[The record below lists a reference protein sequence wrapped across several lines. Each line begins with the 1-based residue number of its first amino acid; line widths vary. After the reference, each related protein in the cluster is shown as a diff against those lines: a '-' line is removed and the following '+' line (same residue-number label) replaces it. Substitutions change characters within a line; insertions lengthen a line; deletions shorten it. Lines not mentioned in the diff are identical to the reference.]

1 MSWAGT
7 ILRVNLTEG
16 KIEKEPTSKYVKDY
30 IGGALIGTRIFTE
43 EVPPD
48 TRAYDP
54 KNLLMFNTGPLTG
67 TLFGN
72 RALIATK
79 APQGANQLYTFVGMG
94 GQLASEIKFAGY
106 DHIIIKGKAKEP
118 VYLFI
123 NNDTVEIRDA
133 KHLWGLD
140 TWETQQRMKT
150 ELEDPEVQIACI
162 GPAGENLVVYAMIVH
177 DINNTAAR
185 RVGAVM
191 GSKNLKAIAVRGTK
205 GVKVADPKA
214 FLALYDEF
222 YEDITKG
229 RGAPFTKMQH
239 KEGISRQ
246 IAEAYIY
253 AYGAPIPEEV
263 PHSPMIDFLKKYMV
277 GPIGCAFCP
286 MQCHQNLSVP
296 GIGNAGV
303 NCVNYFGLIYQ
314 AMYDPTDFEVWWERT
329 LLSNKYGLDSLAMD
343 MIGGWLMELYKRGI
357 ITAADTDGIPM
368 ERRSRK
374 AITSLIE
381 KVAKKE
387 GFGALFTDGIVP
399 AAQKIG
405 QGHLELA
412 DQYDNDFPYGWVEY
426 APDLGPVAKYR
437 VAAVARVPG
446 FADGYGNIPSYAET
460 LGISPREAAKLIDE
474 WASDASE
481 RITGDRNLWR
491 TPKYD
496 KRISKMI
503 VEKEDEILVADIS
516 GHCEVTSA
524 YLEHYGMRFN
534 IEHYAKWLSAATGI
548 KYTPDQ
554 LREAAHKL
562 RIITDG
568 YNALCTLVIGEEPL
582 LAKPMEELASFPVP
596 GRPKDPKEL
605 RKVQID
611 YSLTRGYD
619 PETGIPTIK
628 ELEKL
633 GLNYLAK
640 KLATVAS
647 PHAEQSPKPKN
658 KVRMSPGKSN

>member
-7 ILRVNLTEG
+7 ILRVDLTEG

-48 TRAYDP
+48 TKAYDP
-54 KNLLMFNTGPLTG
+54 KNILMISTGPLTG

-72 RALIATK
+72 KALIATK
-79 APQGANQLYTFVGMG
+79 APQGVNQLYTFVGIG
-94 GQLASEIKFAGY
+94 GQLPSEIKFAGY

-140 TWETQQRMKT
+140 TWETQQRLKT

-162 GPAGENLVVYAMIVH
+162 GPAGENLVVYALIMH
-177 DINNTAAR
+177 DINNTASR
-185 RVGAVM
+185 RVGGVM

-205 GVKVADPKA
+205 GVKVANPKE

-222 YEDITKG
+222 YDDITKG
-229 RGAPFTKMQH
+229 QAKAFATMLH

-246 IAEAYIY
+246 IAEGYIY
-253 AYGAPIPEEV
+253 AYGAPVPEEV
-263 PHSPMIDFLKKYMV
+263 PPSPMIEFVKKCMV

-286 MQCHQNLSVP
+286 IQCHQNFSVP
-296 GIGNAGV
+296 GIGNGGT
-303 NCVNYFGLIYQ
+303 NCVNYFGLILQ
-314 AMYDPTDFEVWWERT
+314 QMYDPTDFEIWWEKT
-329 LLSNKYGLDSLAMD
+329 LLSNKLGLDNLAME
-343 MIGGWLMELYKRGI
+343 MIGNWLMELYKRGL
-357 ITAADTDGIPM
+357 ITTDDTDGVPM

-374 AITSLIE
+374 AIASFVE
-381 KVAKKE
+381 KIAKSE
-387 GFGALFTDGIVP
+387 GFGKLFTEGIIP
-399 AAQKIG
+399 AARKIG
-405 QGHLELA
+405 QGHLEFA

-426 APDLGPVAKYR
+426 APDLGPIAKYR
-437 VAAVARVPG
+437 VAAVERVPG
-446 FADGYGNIPSYAET
+446 FADGYGNLPSYAET
-460 LGISPREAAKLIDE
+460 LGISPREVAKLIDK

-496 KRISKMI
+496 KKISVMVI
-503 VEKEDEILVADIS
+503 EKEDEILVADIT
-516 GHCEVTSA
+516 GHCEVKSA

-534 IEHYAKWLSAATGI
+534 IEHYAKWLSADTGI

-582 LAKPMEELASFPVP
+582 LARPMEELASFPVP

-611 YSLTRGYD
+611 YSLARGYD

-628 ELEKL
+628 ELERL
-633 GLNYLAK
+633 GLKYLAK
-640 KLATVAS
+640 KLAAVTS
-647 PHAEQSPKPKN
+647 PRAKQSPKPE
-658 KVRMSPGKSN
+658 KVRVSH

>member
-1 MSWAGT
+1 MSWSGT
-7 ILRVNLTEG
+7 ILRVDLTEG

-72 RALIATK
+72 RVIVATK
-79 APQGANQLYTFVGMG
+79 APERANNLYAFVGLG
-94 GQLASEIKFAGY
+94 GQFGSEIKFAGY
-106 DHIIIKGKAKEP
+106 DHIAIKGKAEGP
-118 VYLFI
+118 AYLFI
-123 NNDTVEIRDA
+123 NNDSVEIRDA

-140 TWETQQRMKT
+140 VFETQQKLKK
-150 ELEDPEVQIACI
+150 ELEDPDVQIACI

-214 FLALYDEF
+214 LLALYDEF
-222 YEDITKG
+222 YDGITKG
-229 RGAPFTKMQH
+229 EARPFATMLH

-263 PHSPMIDFLKKYMV
+263 PHSPMIDFVKKYMV

-286 MQCHQNLSVP
+286 IQCHQNFSVP
-296 GIGNAGV
+296 GIGNAGT

-314 AMYDPTDFEVWWERT
+314 AMYDPTDFEIWWERT
-329 LLSNKYGLDSLAMD
+329 MLANKYGLDSLAMD

-368 ERRSRK
+368 ERRNRK

-387 GFGALFTDGIVP
+387 GFGALFADGIVP
-399 AAQKIG
+399 ASKKIG
-405 QGHLELA
+405 KGHLEFA
-412 DQYDNDFPYGWVEY
+412 DQYNNNFPYGWVEY

-437 VAAVARVPG
+437 SGEVERVPG

-460 LGISPREAAKLIDE
+460 LGISPRQAAELIDKY
-474 WASDASE
+474 ASDASE

-491 TPKYD
+491 IPKYD
-496 KRISKMI
+496 KRISKMV
-503 VEKEDEILVADIS
+503 VEKENEILLGDIT
-516 GHCEVTSA
+516 GHCEVTSS

-534 IEHYAKWLSAATGI
+534 IEHYAKWLSADIGI

-554 LREAAHKL
+554 LREAANKL
-562 RIITDG
+562 RVVTDA
-568 YNALCTLVIGEEPL
+568 YNALCTIMIGEEPV
-582 LAKPMEELASFPVP
+582 LAKPIEQLASFPVP

-611 YSLTRGYD
+611 YSLARGYD
-619 PETGIPTIK
+619 PETGIPTR
-628 ELEKL
+628 EVLEKL
-633 GLNYLAK
+633 GLKDVADRLA
-640 KLATVAS
+640 AVAS
-647 PHAEQSPKPKN
+647 PPAEQSSKPKK
-658 KVRMSPGKSN
+658 KVRIARGKSS

>member
-7 ILRVNLTEG
+7 ILRVDLTKG
-16 KIEKEPTSKYVKDY
+16 KMEKEPTAPYVKDY
-30 IGGALIGTRIFTE
+30 IGGALIGSRIFGE

-67 TLFGN
+67 TLLGN
-72 RALIATK
+72 RGEFASKT
-79 APQGANQLYTFVGMG
+79 PERTNNPYVHVGIG
-94 GQLASEIKFAGY
+94 GQFPSEVKFAGY
-106 DHIIIKGKAKEP
+106 DHIVIKGKAKGP

-123 NNDTVEIRDA
+123 NNDNVEIRDA

-140 TWETQQRMKT
+140 TWETQRRIKK
-150 ELEDPEVQIACI
+150 ELGDPDVQIACI
-162 GPAGENLVVYAMIVH
+162 GPAGENLVVYALIMH
-177 DINNTAAR
+177 DINNTVSR
-185 RVGAVM
+185 KGLGAVM
-191 GSKNLKAIAVRGTK
+191 GSKNLKAVAVRGTK
-205 GVKVADPKA
+205 GLKVADPKA

-222 YEDITKG
+222 FNDITKG
-229 RGAPFTKMQH
+229 QAAPFATTLH

-246 IAEAYIY
+246 IAEGYIY

-263 PHSPMIDFLKKYMV
+263 PPSPMIEFLKKHMV

-286 MQCHQNLSVP
+286 IQCHQNFSVP
-296 GIGNAGV
+296 GIGNAGA

-314 AMYDPTDFEVWWERT
+314 AMYDSTDFEIWWER
-329 LLSNKYGLDSLAMD
+329 LRLSNKYGLDSLAID

-374 AITSLIE
+374 AIRSLIE
-381 KVAKKE
+381 KIAKKE
-387 GFGALFTDGIVP
+387 GFGALFANGIVP

-405 QGHLELA
+405 KGHLELA
-412 DQYDNDFPYGWVEY
+412 DQYDNQFPYGVVEY

-437 VAAVARVPG
+437 IGEVERVPG
-446 FADGYGNIPSYAET
+446 FADGYGNVLSYAEI
-460 LGISPREAAKLIDE
+460 LGISPRKAAELIDE

-496 KRISKMI
+496 KRISVMV
-503 VEKEDEILVADIS
+503 VEKEDEFLLNDVT
-516 GHCEVTSA
+516 GHCEVKSA

-548 KYTPDQ
+548 KYTPEK
-554 LREAAHKL
+554 LREIAHKTRML
-562 RIITDG
+562 VDA
-568 YNALCTLVIGEEPL
+568 YNALCASMIGEEP
-582 LAKPMEELASFPVP
+582 AVSKPLEKLASFPVP

-611 YSLTRGYD
+611 YSLARGCD
-619 PETGIPTIK
+619 PETGIPTRE

-633 GLNYLAK
+633 GLKDVAK
-640 KLATVAS
+640 KLAAVAN
-647 PHAEQSPKPKN
+647 PPAKQLPRPKK
-658 KVRMSPGKSN
+658 

>member
-30 IGGALIGTRIFTE
+30 IGGALIGTKIFTE

-48 TRAYDP
+48 TRSYDP

-72 RALIATK
+72 KVIVATRA
-79 APQGANQLYTFVGMG
+79 PDRANNLYAFVGLG
-94 GQLASEIKFAGY
+94 GQFASEIKFAGY
-106 DHIIIKGKAKEP
+106 DNIIIKGKTEEP
-118 VYLFI
+118 AYLLI
-123 NNDTVEIRDA
+123 NNDDVEIRDA
-133 KHLWGLD
+133 KHLRGLD
-140 TWETQQRMKT
+140 TWETQKRIKK
-150 ELEDPEVQIACI
+150 ELEDPDVQVACI
-162 GPAGENLVVYAMIVH
+162 GPAGENRVVYAMIVH

-222 YEDITKG
+222 YNDITKG
-229 RGAPFTKMQH
+229 RGAPFARMQYE
-239 KEGISRQ
+239 EGISRQ

-253 AYGAPIPEEV
+253 AYGAPIPEQV
-263 PHSPMIDFLKKYMV
+263 PPSPMIDFLKKYMT
-277 GPIGCAFCP
+277 GSIGCAFCP
-286 MQCHQNLSVP
+286 MQCHQNFSVP

-314 AMYDPTDFEVWWERT
+314 GMYDSTDFEVWWERT
-329 LLSNKYGLDSLAMD
+329 LLSNKYGLDSLAID
-343 MIGGWLMELYKRGI
+343 MIGSWLMELYKRGI
-357 ITAADTDGIPM
+357 ITAADTDGVPM
-368 ERRSRK
+368 ERRNRK

-387 GFGALFTDGIVP
+387 GFGKLFTDGIVP
-399 AAQKIG
+399 ASRNIG
-405 QGHLELA
+405 KGHLKLA
-412 DQYDNDFPYGWVEY
+412 DQYNNNFPYGWVEY
-426 APDLGPVAKYR
+426 DPDIGAVSKYR
-437 VAAVARVPG
+437 SGEVERVPG

-474 WASDASE
+474 FASDASE
-481 RITGDRNLWR
+481 RITGDRDLWR
-491 TPKYD
+491 TARYD

-503 VEKEDEILVADIS
+503 VEKENEVLLGDVT
-516 GHCEVTSA
+516 GHCEVASA

-534 IEHYAKWLSAATGI
+534 IEHYAKWLNADTGI

-554 LREAAHKL
+554 LREVAHKL
-562 RIITDG
+562 RTITDG
-568 YNALCTLVIGEEPL
+568 YNALCTLVIGEEPS
-582 LAKPMEELASFPVP
+582 LAKPKEDLASFPVP

-611 YSLTRGYD
+611 YSLNRGYD
-619 PETGIPTIK
+619 PETGIPTTK
-628 ELEKL
+628 ELERL
-633 GLNYLAK
+633 GLKYLAK
-640 KLATVAS
+640 KLAAVTS
-647 PHAEQSPKPKN
+647 SRAE
-658 KVRMSPGKSN
+658 